1 MSDFSNINFEAKSR
15 ITGDDTPF
23 RNAKVKVFGVGGAGG
38 NTVNRMKQMNIE
50 GVEYYAVNTD
60 AMALDQSLAD
70 HKILIGEKS
79 TRNLGAG
86 MDPEMGRK
94 AVEENID
101 DLRNAMKGAD
111 LVFVTAGMG
120 GGTGTGAAP
129 VVANIAREEG
139 VLTVAVV
146 TKPFRFE
153 GNVRNSLAQRGVDAL
168 REAADTIIVI
178 ENKKLLN
185 LIQNT
190 NKSATVDEAFKMA
203 DEILGNAVQSICSIM
218 FRHGLVHVDFADIRK
233 VMLKGGSALMGTGT
247 AEGEGRGV
255 AAADSALSS
264 PLLEDIDIKG
274 ASGVLINVSHGENY
288 SLLEHN
294 EAMEHIYDAVG
305 EEGCPNIIV
314 GDITLPEL
322 GDKVC
327 ITIIATG
334 CGGTNNAAAVGY
346 AGIGSVAYQ
355 QAQAYQQP
363 APVQAAT
370 PRPTTNF
377 LALAGR
383 ATAAMPTAAP
393 TVAAQT
399 VSQRVASVPASAMSA
414 AQTPSY
420 ANSAPTQAYAAA
432 PSYAAPTQSYAASA
446 PNYGASQTNSY
457 AAPTR
462 QASAA
467 PVNLAAAMFSPASSF
482 ASPNFDANK
491 AGFAEETVPAPSA
504 SSMRESEEMP
514 AAAEADPLSNGS
526 SYAGAY
532 AKQEQRAEQN
542 DYMTPAFKRNQSN
555 YDDALKESN
564 IDYEM
569 PAFMRM
575 NSDLF

>member
-1 MSDFSNINFEAKSR
+1 MSDFENINFEAKSR
-15 ITGDDTPF
+15 ITGDDAPS

-50 GVEYYAVNTD
+50 GVEYYAINTD

-101 DLRNAMKGAD
+101 DLKKSMMGAD

-129 VVANIAREEG
+129 IVATVARELG
-139 VLTVAVV
+139 ILTVAVV

-153 GNVRNSLAQRGVDAL
+153 GNVRNSLAQNGVRAL

-190 NKSATVDEAFKMA
+190 NKNATVDEAFKMA

-255 AAADSALSS
+255 AAADAALSS
-264 PLLEDIDIKG
+264 PLLEDIDIQG

-305 EEGCPNIIV
+305 EEGNPNIIV

-334 CGGTNNAAAVGY
+334 CGGTNNAAAVNY
-346 AGIGSVAYQ
+346 AGIGSAAYQ
-355 QAQAYQQP
+355 QAQTYQAAA

-377 LALAGR
+377 VALAGR
-383 ATAAMPTAAP
+383 ATAAMPTAPMAAAP
-393 TVAAQT
+393 TVAAPAVT
-399 VSQRVASVPASAMSA
+399 QRVVPA
-414 AQTPSY
+414 T
-420 ANSAPTQAYAAA
+420 APAA
-432 PSYAAPTQSYAASA
+432 PSYMAPQNTYASA
-446 PNYGASQTNSY
+446 A
-457 AAPTR
+457 R
-462 QASAA
+462 QAA
-467 PVNLAAAMFSPASSF
+467 PVNTAAAMFAPASSF
-482 ASPNFDANK
+482 ASPGFDVK
-491 AGFAEETVPAPSA
+491 AGYAEEAVATKTV
-504 SSMRESEEMP
+504 RETEEMP
-514 AAAEADPLSNGS
+514 GVAEADPLSNGNYAS
-526 SYAGAY
+526 SF
-532 AKQEQRAEQN
+532 KQESRPAQTEQVSAV
-542 DYMTPAFKRNQSN
+542 DYDTPAFMRNQKAPE
-555 YDDALKESN
+555 DALKESN
-564 IDYEM
+564 VDYDL

>member
-1 MSDFSNINFEAKSR
+1 MSDFENINFEAKSR
-15 ITGDDTPF
+15 ITGDDAPS

-50 GVEYYAVNTD
+50 GVEYYAINTD

-101 DLRNAMKGAD
+101 DLKKSMMGAD

-129 VVANIAREEG
+129 IVATVARELG
-139 VLTVAVV
+139 ILTVAVV

-153 GNVRNSLAQRGVDAL
+153 GNVRNSLAQNGVRAL

-190 NKSATVDEAFKMA
+190 NKNATVDEAFKMA

-255 AAADSALSS
+255 AAADAALSS
-264 PLLEDIDIKG
+264 PLLEDIDIQG

-305 EEGCPNIIV
+305 EEGNPNIIV

-334 CGGTNNAAAVGY
+334 CGGTHNAAAVNY
-346 AGIGSVAYQ
+346 AGIGSAAYQ
-355 QAQAYQQP
+355 QAQTYQAAA

-377 LALAGR
+377 VALAGR
-383 ATAAMPTAAP
+383 ATAAMPTAPMAAAP
-393 TVAAQT
+393 TVAAPAVT
-399 VSQRVASVPASAMSA
+399 QRVVPA
-414 AQTPSY
+414 T
-420 ANSAPTQAYAAA
+420 APAA
-432 PSYAAPTQSYAASA
+432 PSYMAPQNTYASA
-446 PNYGASQTNSY
+446 A
-457 AAPTR
+457 R
-462 QASAA
+462 QAA
-467 PVNLAAAMFSPASSF
+467 PVNTAAAMFAPASSF
-482 ASPNFDANK
+482 ASPSFDVK
-491 AGFAEETVPAPSA
+491 AGYAEEAVATKTV
-504 SSMRESEEMP
+504 RETEEMP
-514 AAAEADPLSNGS
+514 GVAEADPLSNGNYAS
-526 SYAGAY
+526 SF
-532 AKQEQRAEQN
+532 KQESRPAQTEQVSAV
-542 DYMTPAFKRNQSN
+542 DYDTPAFMRNQKAPE
-555 YDDALKESN
+555 DALKESN
-564 IDYEM
+564 VDYDL

>member
-1 MSDFSNINFEAKSR
+1 MSDFENINFEAKSR
-15 ITGDDTPF
+15 ITGDDAPS

-50 GVEYYAVNTD
+50 GVEYYAINTD

-101 DLRNAMKGAD
+101 DLKKSMMGAD

-129 VVANIAREEG
+129 IVATVARELG
-139 VLTVAVV
+139 ILTVAVV

-153 GNVRNSLAQRGVDAL
+153 GNVRNSLAQNGVRAL

-190 NKSATVDEAFKMA
+190 NKNATVDEAFKMA

-255 AAADSALSS
+255 AAADAALSS
-264 PLLEDIDIKG
+264 PLLEDIDIQG

-305 EEGCPNIIV
+305 EEGNPNIIV

-334 CGGTNNAAAVGY
+334 CGGTNNAAAVNY
-346 AGIGSVAYQ
+346 AGIGSAAYQ
-355 QAQAYQQP
+355 QAQTYQAAA

-377 LALAGR
+377 VALAGR
-383 ATAAMPTAAP
+383 ATAAMPTAPMAAAP
-393 TVAAQT
+393 TVAAPAVT
-399 VSQRVASVPASAMSA
+399 QRVVPA
-414 AQTPSY
+414 T
-420 ANSAPTQAYAAA
+420 APAA
-432 PSYAAPTQSYAASA
+432 PSYMAPQNTYASA
-446 PNYGASQTNSY
+446 A
-457 AAPTR
+457 R
-462 QASAA
+462 QAA
-467 PVNLAAAMFSPASSF
+467 PVNTAAAMFAPAASF
-482 ASPNFDANK
+482 ASPSFDVK
-491 AGFAEETVPAPSA
+491 AGYAEEAVATKTV
-504 SSMRESEEMP
+504 RETEEMP
-514 AAAEADPLSNGS
+514 GVAEADPLSNGNYAS
-526 SYAGAY
+526 SF
-532 AKQEQRAEQN
+532 KQESRPAQTEQVSAV
-542 DYMTPAFKRNQSN
+542 DYDTPAFMRNQKAPE
-555 YDDALKESN
+555 DALKESN
-564 IDYEM
+564 VDYDL

>member
-1 MSDFSNINFEAKSR
+1 MSDFANINFEAMSR
-15 ITGDDTPF
+15 ITGDDTPT

-50 GVEYYAVNTD
+50 GVEYYAINTD

-101 DLRNAMKGAD
+101 DLREAMKGAD

-153 GNVRNSLAQRGVDAL
+153 GNVRNSLAQNGVRAL

-255 AAADSALSS
+255 AAADAALSS
-264 PLLEDIDIKG
+264 PLLEDIDIQG

-305 EEGCPNIIV
+305 EEGNPNIIV

-334 CGGTNNAAAVGY
+334 CGGTNNAAAVNYGGMAANY
-346 AGIGSVAYQ
+346 PQAQMYQ
-355 QAQAYQQP
+355 QA
-363 APVQAAT
+363 PVQQAT

-377 LALAGR
+377 VALAGR
-383 ATAAMPTAAP
+383 NTAAMAAAP
-393 TVAAQT
+393 TVAAPAVT
-399 VSQRVASVPASAMSA
+399 QRVAAAPAPAFVANPTS
-414 AQTPSY
+414 SY
-420 ANSAPTQAYAAA
+420 SRPATPTQ
-432 PSYAAPTQSYAASA
+432 
-446 PNYGASQTNSY
+446 
-457 AAPTR
+457 
-462 QASAA
+462 QA
-467 PVNLAAAMFSPASSF
+467 NAMFAPASSF
-482 ASPNFDANK
+482 ASSSFDAK
-491 AGFAEETVPAPSA
+491 ASYAEETVATATIRPT
-504 SSMRESEEMP
+504 EEMP
-514 AAAEADPLSNGS
+514 GVADADPLSNGN
-526 SYAGAY
+526 YADSY
-532 AKQEQRAEQN
+532 AKQEPRMTAQVEQTN
-542 DYMTPAFKRNQSN
+542 SVDYGTPAFVRNSQKAPE
-555 YDDALKESN
+555 DALKEN
-564 IDYEM
+564 NVDYDM

-575 NSDLF
+575 NDLF

>member
-1 MSDFSNINFEAKSR
+1 MSDYENINFEAMSR
-15 ITGDDTPF
+15 ITGDDTPS

-50 GVEYYAVNTD
+50 GVEYYAINTD

-101 DLRNAMKGAD
+101 DLKKAMMGAD

-129 VVANIAREEG
+129 IVATVARELG
-139 VLTVAVV
+139 ILTVAVV

-153 GNVRNSLAQRGVDAL
+153 GNVRNSLAQNGVRAL

-190 NKSATVDEAFKMA
+190 NKNATVDEAFKMA

-255 AAADSALSS
+255 AAADAALSS
-264 PLLEDIDIKG
+264 PLLEDIDIQG

-305 EEGCPNIIV
+305 EEGNPNIIV

-346 AGIGSVAYQ
+346 AGIGTAGYQPAYQ
-355 QAQAYQQP
+355 TPA
-363 APVQAAT
+363 APVQAT

-377 LALAGR
+377 VALAGR
-383 ATAAMPTAAP
+383 ATAAMPASAMPTAAMPAAAP
-393 TVAAQT
+393 TIVAPAVAQRT
-399 VSQRVASVPASAMSA
+399 VS
-414 AQTPSY
+414 
-420 ANSAPTQAYAAA
+420 AA
-432 PSYAAPTQSYAASA
+432 PSYASAPQNTYASA
-446 PNYGASQTNSY
+446 RPATPMNQ
-457 AAPTR
+457 
-462 QASAA
+462 
-467 PVNLAAAMFSPASSF
+467 AAAMFAPASSF
-482 ASPNFDANK
+482 ASPSFDAK
-491 AGFAEETVPAPSA
+491 AGYAEEAVATATA
-504 SSMRESEEMP
+504 TLRETEEMP
-514 AAAEADPLSNGS
+514 GAADADPLSNGN
-526 SYAGAY
+526 YANSF
-532 AKQEQRAEQN
+532 KQESRPAQTEQVSAV
-542 DYMTPAFKRNQSN
+542 DYGTPAFMRNQKGSE
-555 YDDALKESN
+555 DALKESN
-564 IDYEM
+564 VDYDL

-575 NSDLF
+575 NDLF

>member
-1 MSDFSNINFEAKSR
+1 MSDFANINFEAMSR
-15 ITGDDTPF
+15 ITGDDTPT

-50 GVEYYAVNTD
+50 GVEYYAINTD

-101 DLRNAMKGAD
+101 DLKKAMMGAD

-129 VVANIAREEG
+129 IVATVARELG
-139 VLTVAVV
+139 ILTVAVV

-153 GNVRNSLAQRGVDAL
+153 GNVR
-168 REAADTIIVI
+168 
-178 ENKKLLN
+178 
-185 LIQNT
+185 NT

-255 AAADSALSS
+255 AAADAALSS
-264 PLLEDIDIKG
+264 PLLEDIDIQG

-305 EEGCPNIIV
+305 EEGNPNIIV

-334 CGGTNNAAAVGY
+334 CGGSNNAAAVNY
-346 AGIGSVAYQ
+346 AGIGTAAYQ
-355 QAQAYQQP
+355 MNQAQAQYQAP
-363 APVQAAT
+363 AAPVQAAT

-383 ATAAMPTAAP
+383 NTAAMPTAAMPTAAMPAAP
-393 TVAAQT
+393 TVATPAVT
-399 VSQRVASVPASAMSA
+399 QRVVPA
-414 AQTPSY
+414 T
-420 ANSAPTQAYAAA
+420 APAA
-432 PSYAAPTQSYAASA
+432 PSYSA
-446 PNYGASQTNSY
+446 PQNTY
-457 AAPTR
+457 AQPAAAR
-462 QASAA
+462 QAA
-467 PVNLAAAMFSPASSF
+467 PVNAAAAMFAPASSF
-482 ASPNFDANK
+482 ASPSFDAK
-491 AGFAEETVPAPSA
+491 ASYTEETVAPKSI
-504 SSMRESEEMP
+504 RETEEMP
-514 AAAEADPLSNGS
+514 GAAEADPLSNGN
-526 SYAGAY
+526 YASTF
-532 AKQEQRAEQN
+532 KQESRPAQTEQVN
-542 DYMTPAFKRNQSN
+542 SVDYATPAFMRNQKGSE
-555 YDDALKESN
+555 DALKESN
-564 IDYEM
+564 VDYDL

-575 NSDLF
+575 NDLF

>member
-1 MSDFSNINFEAKSR
+1 MSDYENINFEAMSR
-15 ITGDDTPF
+15 ITGDDTPS

-50 GVEYYAVNTD
+50 GVEYYAINTD

-101 DLRNAMKGAD
+101 DLKKAMMGAD

-129 VVANIAREEG
+129 IVATVARELG
-139 VLTVAVV
+139 ILTVAVV

-153 GNVRNSLAQRGVDAL
+153 GNVRNSLAQNGVRAL

-190 NKSATVDEAFKMA
+190 NKNATVDEAFKMA

-255 AAADSALSS
+255 AAADAALSS
-264 PLLEDIDIKG
+264 PLLEDIDIQG

-305 EEGCPNIIV
+305 EEGNPNIIV

-346 AGIGSVAYQ
+346 AGIGTAGYQPAYQ
-355 QAQAYQQP
+355 TPA
-363 APVQAAT
+363 APVQAT

-377 LALAGR
+377 VALAGR
-383 ATAAMPTAAP
+383 ATAAMPASAMPTAAMPAAAP
-393 TVAAQT
+393 TVVAPAVAQRT
-399 VSQRVASVPASAMSA
+399 VS
-414 AQTPSY
+414 
-420 ANSAPTQAYAAA
+420 AA
-432 PSYAAPTQSYAASA
+432 PSYASAPQNTYASA
-446 PNYGASQTNSY
+446 RPATPMNQ
-457 AAPTR
+457 
-462 QASAA
+462 
-467 PVNLAAAMFSPASSF
+467 AAAMFAPASSF
-482 ASPNFDANK
+482 ASPSFDAK
-491 AGFAEETVPAPSA
+491 AGYAEEAVATATA
-504 SSMRESEEMP
+504 TLRETEEMP
-514 AAAEADPLSNGS
+514 GAADADPLSNGN
-526 SYAGAY
+526 YANSF
-532 AKQEQRAEQN
+532 KQESRPAQTEQVSAV
-542 DYMTPAFKRNQSN
+542 DYGTPAFMRNQKGSE
-555 YDDALKESN
+555 DALKESN
-564 IDYEM
+564 VDYDL

-575 NSDLF
+575 NDLF

>member
-1 MSDFSNINFEAKSR
+1 MSDFENINFEAMSR
-15 ITGDDTPF
+15 ITGDDTPS

-50 GVEYYAVNTD
+50 GVEYYAINTD

-101 DLRNAMKGAD
+101 DLKKAMVGAD

-129 VVANIAREEG
+129 IVATVARELG
-139 VLTVAVV
+139 ILTVAVV

-153 GNVRNSLAQRGVDAL
+153 GNVRNSLAQNGVRAL

-190 NKSATVDEAFKMA
+190 NKNATVDEAFKMA

-255 AAADSALSS
+255 AAADAALSS
-264 PLLEDIDIKG
+264 PLLEDIDIQG

-305 EEGCPNIIV
+305 EEGNPNIIV

-334 CGGTNNAAAVGY
+334 CGGTNNAAAAGY
-346 AGIGSVAYQ
+346 ATMNAAAAYQ
-355 QAQAYQQP
+355 QTAYQPQV
-363 APVQAAT
+363 APVQAT

-377 LALAGR
+377 VALAGR
-383 ATAAMPTAAP
+383 ATAAMPAAMPTAAM
-393 TVAAQT
+393 AAQT
-399 VSQRVASVPASAMSA
+399 VAAPAVTQRTVSA
-414 AQTPSY
+414 AP
-420 ANSAPTQAYAAA
+420 AYAA
-432 PSYAAPTQSYAASA
+432 PSQYT
-446 PNYGASQTNSY
+446 
-457 AAPTR
+457 
-462 QASAA
+462 SAA
-467 PVNLAAAMFSPASSF
+467 RPATPINQAAAMFAPASSF
-482 ASPNFDANK
+482 ASPNFDAK
-491 AGFAEETVPAPSA
+491 ASYAEESVATATKTV
-504 SSMRESEEMP
+504 RETEEMP
-514 AAAEADPLSNGS
+514 GAADADPLSNGNYAS
-526 SYAGAY
+526 SLNKLESRPA
-532 AKQEQRAEQN
+532 QTEQVSAV
-542 DYMTPAFKRNQSN
+542 DYGTPAFMRNQKGSE
-555 YDDALKESN
+555 DALKESN
-564 IDYEM
+564 VDYDL

-575 NSDLF
+575 NDLF

>member
-1 MSDFSNINFEAKSR
+1 MSDFANINFEAMSR
-15 ITGDDTPF
+15 ITGDDTPT

-50 GVEYYAVNTD
+50 GVEYYAINTD

-101 DLRNAMKGAD
+101 DLKKAMMGAD

-129 VVANIAREEG
+129 IVATVARELG
-139 VLTVAVV
+139 ILTVAVV

-153 GNVRNSLAQRGVDAL
+153 GNVRNSLAQNGVRAL

-190 NKSATVDEAFKMA
+190 NKNATVDEAFKMA

-255 AAADSALSS
+255 AAADAALSS
-264 PLLEDIDIKG
+264 PLLEDIDIQG

-305 EEGCPNIIV
+305 EEGNPNIIV

-334 CGGTNNAAAVGY
+334 CGGTNNAAAMNFG
-346 AGIGSVAYQ
+346 AAAAAYQ
-355 QAQAYQQP
+355 PAQTYQTQA
-363 APVQAAT
+363 APVQAT

-377 LALAGR
+377 VALAGR
-383 ATAAMPTAAP
+383 ATAAMPTAAMP
-393 TVAAQT
+393 TAAMPT
-399 VSQRVASVPASAMSA
+399 AAMPTASMAAAPAVTQRVVSA
-414 AQTPSY
+414 AP
-420 ANSAPTQAYAAA
+420 AYAA
-432 PSYAAPTQSYAASA
+432 PQNTY
-446 PNYGASQTNSY
+446 
-457 AAPTR
+457 
-462 QASAA
+462 ASAA
-467 PVNLAAAMFSPASSF
+467 RPNAPVNAAAAMFAPASSF
-482 ASPNFDANK
+482 ASPNFDAK
-491 AGFAEETVPAPSA
+491 AAYAEEAVATAIKPV
-504 SSMRESEEMP
+504 RETEEMP
-514 AAAEADPLSNGS
+514 GVADADPLSNGN
-526 SYAGAY
+526 YASNYG
-532 AKQEQRAEQN
+532 KQESRPAQTEQVN
-542 DYMTPAFKRNQSN
+542 AVDFNTPAFIRNANGS
-555 YDDALKESN
+555 DDALKESN
-564 IDYEM
+564 VDYDL

-575 NSDLF
+575 NDLF

>member
-1 MSDFSNINFEAKSR
+1 MSDFANINFEAMSR
-15 ITGDDTPF
+15 ITGDDTPT

-50 GVEYYAVNTD
+50 GVEYYAINTD

-101 DLRNAMKGAD
+101 DLKKAMMGAD

-129 VVANIAREEG
+129 IVATVARELG
-139 VLTVAVV
+139 ILTVAVV

-153 GNVRNSLAQRGVDAL
+153 GNVRNSLAQNGVRAL

-255 AAADSALSS
+255 AAADAALSS
-264 PLLEDIDIKG
+264 PLLEDIDIQG

-305 EEGCPNIIV
+305 EEGNPNIIV

-334 CGGTNNAAAVGY
+334 CGGSNNAAAVNY
-346 AGIGSVAYQ
+346 AGIGTASYQ
-355 QAQAYQQP
+355 MNQAQAQYQAP
-363 APVQAAT
+363 AAPVQAAT

-383 ATAAMPTAAP
+383 NTAAMPTAAMPTTAMPAAP
-393 TVAAQT
+393 TVAAPAVT
-399 VSQRVASVPASAMSA
+399 QRVVPA
-414 AQTPSY
+414 T
-420 ANSAPTQAYAAA
+420 APAA
-432 PSYAAPTQSYAASA
+432 PSYTAPQNTYAQPAAA
-446 PNYGASQTNSY
+446 
-457 AAPTR
+457 R
-462 QASAA
+462 QAA
-467 PVNLAAAMFSPASSF
+467 PVNTAAAMFAPASSF
-482 ASPNFDANK
+482 ASPSFDAK
-491 AGFAEETVPAPSA
+491 ASYTEETVAPSK
-504 SSMRESEEMP
+504 SIRETEEMP
-514 AAAEADPLSNGS
+514 GAAEADPLSNGN
-526 SYAGAY
+526 YASTF
-532 AKQEQRAEQN
+532 KQDSRLSQTEQVN
-542 DYMTPAFKRNQSN
+542 TIDYSTPAIMRNQKASE
-555 YDDALKESN
+555 DALKDRDV
-564 IDYEM
+564 DYDL